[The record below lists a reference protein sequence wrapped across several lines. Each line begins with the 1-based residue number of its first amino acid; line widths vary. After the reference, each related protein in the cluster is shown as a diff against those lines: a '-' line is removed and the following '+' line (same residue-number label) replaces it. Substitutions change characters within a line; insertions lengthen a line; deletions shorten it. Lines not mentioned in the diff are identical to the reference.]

1 MAYEYG
7 KEAGLEQEERSGGG
21 RDPWQPFDMY
31 SASQSQL
38 ASHYGISSEL
48 SEFLPTYAEE
58 YGQREELL
66 GRRETAGR
74 QGLYAGAEATAG
86 GLMAGTGTSLFD
98 LAEQERGMVAQRG
111 MKTGRRSGQAGNIY
125 NQYMAS
131 MQGAASQRTGG
142 LQEMGFA
149 GEEERLGYES
159 GFRSNLFDMMLRIKE
174 KEED

>member
-86 GLMAGTGTSLFD
+86 G
-98 LAEQERGMVAQRG
+98 
-111 MKTGRRSGQAGNIY
+111 
-125 NQYMAS
+125 
-131 MQGAASQRTGG
+131 
-142 LQEMGFA
+142 
-149 GEEERLGYES
+149 
-159 GFRSNLFDMMLRIKE
+159 
-174 KEED
+174 